1 MRRVFVSCALALA
14 LAMPSTPGVGNE
26 SALKVFGQGSWHDLT
41 GAHKGQKLIVHF
53 WSLACAPCLTE
64 LPEWGKFLAGHPGAP
79 LVLVNWETRPQPED
93 RIRNTLAKVGLA
105 GAEQWALADDF
116 EQ

>member
-1 MRRVFVSCALALA
+1 
-14 LAMPSTPGVGNE
+14 MPSTPGVGNE
-26 SALKVFGQGSWHDLT
+26 SAPKAFGQGSWQDLT

-79 LVLVNWETRPQPED
+79 LVLVNW
-93 RIRNTLAKVGLA
+93 
-105 GAEQWALADDF
+105 
-116 EQ
+116 